1 MTLNSAAAEQL
12 NTAKARIQELQEKL
26 QEKEQSFR
34 ELLSY
39 SDVSYFIYYPKLH
52 RYEAPFMPEKIKDVP
67 VRMDNYPESFMDYT
81 ELSSQDRRLYSEMI
95 QKIDQGAPE
104 AECTVHMKYQGVYY
118 WFRVHF
124 QNQLDKEGQPV
135 KAFGYAVMINQ
146 LKTAERLLAE
156 ERLKMQTLASG
167 ILASSCFNITKDCAI
182 SINNNVYLKYAPE
195 INPAIQDEALQVE
208 PEIKQQQQETKS
220 FLLAAAEQVPD
231 PEQRWQFLEKFSHI
245 GMLKIYAAGNREINL
260 EYRRWIGKE
269 LIWAHTQVIML
280 PDPDTGDILAFY
292 YTRDINEE
300 KIQREVMSSLITFGF
315 DNAAYADLQTE
326 KVRLIKTRPDA
337 LAQPMERCLFKDIAG
352 FYVPHYVY
360 QEDQDRCRQEFTLKN
375 IRDQL
380 EKAQAYSI
388 YFRLNDSRM
397 PKEKPYRYM
406 RMLFFYLNAEK
417 RYLVFCR
424 SDITE
429 QIEKEQQQQL
439 KLEQSMRRA
448 ELANAA
454 KTNFLARM
462 SHDIRTPLNGI
473 MGMTNLA
480 LDEQLPPA
488 AREYLQ
494 KIDESSHFL
503 LALIND
509 ILDMTKVE
517 SGKLELHPEPSTHL
531 QLNKYLQA
539 VIEPLCQAKNITFT
553 VRHPKKSFTLLIDK
567 VRFYQIIFNLLSN
580 AVKFTHRGGH
590 VQLELHSYE
599 ITDSSL
605 KLDITVTDDGIG
617 MSREFQQ
624 KLFQPF
630 EQEYTDSNAV
640 RFGSGLGLAIV
651 KSLVELMGGTITVQS
666 ERGKGSRFKIR
677 GLSFPI
683 VPDVQTPAAKEN
695 LPTSLAG
702 KHILLAEDNAIN
714 AEIVARLLQKKGA
727 RVVIATDGTIV
738 VKQYADSEQY
748 SFDAILMDVQMP
760 HQDGLAATKAI
771 RKLDRPDAR
780 TVPIIAMTANAFE
793 DDIRICLDA
802 GMNAHLAKP
811 VVTDVLYQTLQ
822 EWVNTPVEKK

>member
-95 QKIDQGAPE
+95 QKINQGAPE

-146 LKTAERLLAE
+146 LKTAERLFAE

-480 LDEQLPPA
+480 LDEQLPSA

-509 ILDMTKVE
+509 ILDMT
-517 SGKLELHPEPSTHL
+517 
-531 QLNKYLQA
+531 
-539 VIEPLCQAKNITFT
+539 
-553 VRHPKKSFTLLIDK
+553 
-567 VRFYQIIFNLLSN
+567 
-580 AVKFTHRGGH
+580 
-590 VQLELHSYE
+590 
-599 ITDSSL
+599 
-605 KLDITVTDDGIG
+605 
-617 MSREFQQ
+617 
-624 KLFQPF
+624 
-630 EQEYTDSNAV
+630 
-640 RFGSGLGLAIV
+640 
-651 KSLVELMGGTITVQS
+651 
-666 ERGKGSRFKIR
+666 
-677 GLSFPI
+677 
-683 VPDVQTPAAKEN
+683 
-695 LPTSLAG
+695 
-702 KHILLAEDNAIN
+702 
-714 AEIVARLLQKKGA
+714 
-727 RVVIATDGTIV
+727 
-738 VKQYADSEQY
+738 
-748 SFDAILMDVQMP
+748 
-760 HQDGLAATKAI
+760 
-771 RKLDRPDAR
+771 
-780 TVPIIAMTANAFE
+780 
-793 DDIRICLDA
+793 
-802 GMNAHLAKP
+802 
-811 VVTDVLYQTLQ
+811 
-822 EWVNTPVEKK
+822 

>member
-1 MTLNSAAAEQL
+1 
-12 NTAKARIQELQEKL
+12 
-26 QEKEQSFR
+26 
-34 ELLSY
+34 
-39 SDVSYFIYYPKLH
+39 
-52 RYEAPFMPEKIKDVP
+52 
-67 VRMDNYPESFMDYT
+67 
-81 ELSSQDRRLYSEMI
+81 
-95 QKIDQGAPE
+95 
-104 AECTVHMKYQGVYY
+104 
-118 WFRVHF
+118 
-124 QNQLDKEGQPV
+124 
-135 KAFGYAVMINQ
+135 
-146 LKTAERLLAE
+146 
-156 ERLKMQTLASG
+156 
-167 ILASSCFNITKDCAI
+167 
-182 SINNNVYLKYAPE
+182 
-195 INPAIQDEALQVE
+195 
-208 PEIKQQQQETKS
+208 
-220 FLLAAAEQVPD
+220 
-231 PEQRWQFLEKFSHI
+231 
-245 GMLKIYAAGNREINL
+245 
-260 EYRRWIGKE
+260 
-269 LIWAHTQVIML
+269 
-280 PDPDTGDILAFY
+280 
-292 YTRDINEE
+292 
-300 KIQREVMSSLITFGF
+300 
-315 DNAAYADLQTE
+315 
-326 KVRLIKTRPDA
+326 
-337 LAQPMERCLFKDIAG
+337 
-352 FYVPHYVY
+352 
-360 QEDQDRCRQEFTLKN
+360 
-375 IRDQL
+375 
-380 EKAQAYSI
+380 
-388 YFRLNDSRM
+388 
-397 PKEKPYRYM
+397 
-406 RMLFFYLNAEK
+406 
-417 RYLVFCR
+417 
-424 SDITE
+424 
-429 QIEKEQQQQL
+429 
-439 KLEQSMRRA
+439 
-448 ELANAA
+448 
-454 KTNFLARM
+454 
-462 SHDIRTPLNGI
+462 
-473 MGMTNLA
+473 MTNLA

-695 LPTSLAG
+695 LPISLAG

-760 HQDGLAATKAI
+760 HQDGLAATRAI

-793 DDIRICLDA
+793 DDIRICLEA

-822 EWVNTPVEKK
+822 EWIDRQTKEK